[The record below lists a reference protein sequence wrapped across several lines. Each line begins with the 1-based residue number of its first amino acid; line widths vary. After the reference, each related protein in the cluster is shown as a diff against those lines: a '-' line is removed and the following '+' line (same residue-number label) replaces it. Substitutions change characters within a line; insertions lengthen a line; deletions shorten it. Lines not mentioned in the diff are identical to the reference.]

1 MRTLTFTG
9 IGFIIILVVCATLI
23 TPGVTNGINIDFQNY
38 YGTAGM
44 TSQEIIASDPAYQE
58 ILSLSIFHDVSTEI
72 SHASS
77 RHGDDQSLYKQCM
90 DGNNTLM
97 GFINPDNNHCVE
109 VMSSIVNV
117 GGNRV
122 ERFIVRVVKNING
135 RYYEITAFSDEWEYF
150 YEVEQYLLDGGYMQ
164 MW

>member
-9 IGFIIILVVCATLI
+9 IGFITLLLVVILFV
-23 TPGVTNGINIDFQNY
+23 PGIADVNVDFQNY

-44 TSQEIIASDPAYQE
+44 TPQETIASDPAYQD
-58 ILSLSIFHDVSTEI
+58 ILSLSIFHDVDTTI

-77 RHGDDQSLYKQCM
+77 RHGDDQSLYKKCM
-90 DGNNTLM
+90 GDGNTLM

-109 VMSSIVNV
+109 VMSSEVTE

-135 RYYEITAFSDEWEYF
+135 KYYEITAFSDEWATF
-150 YEVEQYLLDGGYMQ
+150 AEVEEYLINGGYMQ